1 MPQCI
6 FCDKPVPTR
15 ITKLTDRSICLD
27 CLVELRRFELQNA
40 EELMKR
46 VFPPRVVEALKRLK
60 VTDPAEMNDPV
71 KQTQMRK
78 DLQTV
83 QEVLPY

>member
-6 FCDKPVPTR
+6 FCDRAVPNRFTEN
-15 ITKLTDRSICLD
+15 TERSLCLD
-27 CLVELRRFELQNA
+27 CLVELKRLELQNA
-40 EELMKR
+40 GRLMER
-46 VFPPRVVEALKRLK
+46 VFPPRVVDALKRLRQA
-60 VTDPAEMNDPV
+60 DPAQMGDPV
-71 KQTQMRK
+71 KQAQMRQ